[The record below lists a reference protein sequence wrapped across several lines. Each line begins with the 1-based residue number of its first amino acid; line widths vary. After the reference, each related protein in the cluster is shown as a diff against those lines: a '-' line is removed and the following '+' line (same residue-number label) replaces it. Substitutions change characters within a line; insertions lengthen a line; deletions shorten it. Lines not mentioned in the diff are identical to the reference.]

1 MISLAYLYKSFL
13 RGMKKRNL
21 NNLVTGCIIAF
32 LVCFGIPRATVGQGY
47 DVEDDS
53 LSKDNRYRVWLEDK
67 WVEFSYTG
75 DFSNPN
81 KKDLVVWAIPE
92 ETRIKEGSSI
102 LIDVYFRNTTER
114 IVFLPYSN
122 QWNVTIQGE
131 RGFSRQGGDLPLP
144 ARRKIEPGKT
154 VKEEIILRNASL
166 GGEFVDVALSWGGY
180 EIEFDRFYLQRILE
194 PNS

>member
-1 MISLAYLYKSFL
+1 
-13 RGMKKRNL
+13 MKKGSL
-21 NNLVTGCIIAF
+21 NKLLVRYIIVF
-32 LVCFGIPRATVGQGY
+32 LVCFGIPEETVGQDY

-53 LSKDNRYRVWLEDK
+53 LNKDNRYRVWLEDK

-75 DFSNPN
+75 DFSNPD
-81 KKDLVVWAIPE
+81 KKDLIVWAIPE
-92 ETRIKEGSSI
+92 KSRIKEGSRI

-122 QWNVTIQGE
+122 QWNATIQGE

-154 VKEEIILRNASL
+154 VKEKIVLRDASL
-166 GGEFVDVALSWGGY
+166 GGEFVDVAVSWGGY
-180 EIEFDRFYLQRILE
+180 EIKFDRIYLQIILE
-194 PNS
+194 PES